1 MSQSSSTPY
10 LLRKSHGLISRS
22 PSKGMASRNNTYSD
36 NDFSTFYGWAAS
48 VVDITASAA
57 AEIMGERLK

>member
-1 MSQSSSTPY
+1 
-10 LLRKSHGLISRS
+10 
-22 PSKGMASRNNTYSD
+22 MASRNNTYSD